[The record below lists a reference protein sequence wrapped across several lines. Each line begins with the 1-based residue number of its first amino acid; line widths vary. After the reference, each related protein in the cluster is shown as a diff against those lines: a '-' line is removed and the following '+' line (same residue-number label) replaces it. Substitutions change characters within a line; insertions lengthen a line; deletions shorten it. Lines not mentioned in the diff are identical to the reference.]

1 MKANQNLVIFKKYT
15 HTANQFLQYYMKPN
29 QKLLFSAVTLYPG
42 GENTEISFLAG
53 VLVVGWQM

>member
-1 MKANQNLVIFKKYT
+1 MKANHNLVIFKKNT
-15 HTANQFLQYYMKPN
+15 HAANQLLQDYMKPN
-29 QKLLFSAVTLYPG
+29 QNILFSAVTLYPG